1 MSSSDK
7 PWPERVTDQ
16 SSSGVNSPESPGAG
30 RAPIPNRLQ
39 PVAPL
44 SERLQGIADALT
56 TRAAQLLT
64 HYTRERLTPL
74 LMDELRLI
82 AEKAV
87 RGAALEGARS
97 ATKTYAELLPVP
109 KGPPTLRRM
118 TAITT
123 HNRGIDRIPK
133 LPDGI

>member
-1 MSSSDK
+1 M
-7 PWPERVTDQ
+7 TDRET
-16 SSSGVNSPESPGAG
+16 GGHPPVSPEPA
-30 RAPIPNRLQ
+30 
-39 PVAPL
+39 L

-56 TRAAQLLT
+56 TRTAQLLT

-74 LMDELRLI
+74 LMDELRVY

-97 ATKTYAELLPVP
+97 ATKTRAELLPVP
-109 KGPPTLRRM
+109 KGAPTVRRM
-118 TAITT
+118 RAITT